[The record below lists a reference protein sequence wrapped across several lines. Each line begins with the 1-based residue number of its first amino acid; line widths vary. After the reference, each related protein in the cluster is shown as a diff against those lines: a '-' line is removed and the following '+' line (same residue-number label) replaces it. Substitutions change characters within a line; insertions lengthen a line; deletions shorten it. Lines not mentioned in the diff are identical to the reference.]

1 MPGLNSMRETAA
13 SPAIWD
19 EASYQR
25 LSEASGEDDTL
36 HVAFENGDRVNL
48 ALSALLNRPGAEG
61 KWDTLELNPYELRL
75 TVDGEPKIVPWM
87 DIRALADERLASHLA
102 DRASE
107 QARSVGHHL
116 RLLRARRG
124 LSARE
129 LAERAG
135 ISPQSLSRIER
146 GRHDIVFSTLQ
157 RLLAAMNLDLSDLAA
172 LGGSEVE
179 PRQVQAALIA
189 SGLDRDTVAR
199 VLHGARNPADLLAR
213 VRRAFGWS
221 PTDLAGPAAP
231 PVLAHPALAGRFKAQ
246 GRSSRAADTYVM
258 YAHTIALLAEQAAER
273 PGYTPPP
280 DDPHRIAA
288 EIRERHGRVD
298 FAGLLDYCWEH
309 GIVVVPLFDRGQLHG
324 ACWLIADRPVVVLKQ
339 RASYHSRWAFDLAH
353 ELAHVLRH
361 LGARQPAVVE
371 LEPIGEASDDEE
383 SEASEFAN
391 ELLLGDS
398 ESLLHEVVAEAG
410 NQGRRLKGA
419 VAVVARNR
427 DVDTGALANALAW
440 RLQLDGFEFPFWSA
454 AANLQSGERDAPGLA
469 ARVLERHLRPERLAR
484 DEALMLEG
492 ALMSDVPEPVS

>member
-1 MPGLNSMRETAA
+1 MSSIHETGA
-13 SPAIWD
+13 SPALWD

-25 LSEASGEDDTL
+25 LSEASGEDDAL

-48 ALSALLNRPGAEG
+48 ALSALLNRPAAEAD
-61 KWDTLELNPYELRL
+61 WDTLKLNPYELHL
-75 TVDGEPKIVPWM
+75 TVDGEPEIVPWM

-102 DRASE
+102 ERASE
-107 QARSVGHHL
+107 QAHSVGHRL
-116 RLLRARRG
+116 RLLRSRRG

-157 RLLAAMNLDLSDLAA
+157 RLLAAMNLELSDLAA
-172 LGGSEVE
+172 LTDGDVE
-179 PRQVQAALIA
+179 PRQVQAALVA

-199 VLHGARNPADLLAR
+199 VLHGARNPAELLGR
-213 VRRAFGWS
+213 VRRVFGWS
-221 PTDLAGPAAP
+221 ATDLAGPAAP
-231 PVLAHPALAGRFKAQ
+231 PMLAHPALAGRFKAQ

-258 YAHTIALLAEQAAER
+258 YAHTVALLAEQAAER
-273 PGYTPPP
+273 PDYTPPP
-280 DDPHRIAA
+280 DDPCQIAA
-288 EIRERHGRVD
+288 EIRERHGRVG

-324 ACWLIADRPVVVLKQ
+324 ACWLIAGRPVVVLKQ

-361 LGARQPAVVE
+361 LGERKPAVVE
-371 LEPIGEASDDEE
+371 FEPIGEASEDEE
-383 SEASEFAN
+383 SEASEFAS

-398 ESLLHEVVAEAG
+398 ESLMQEVVEHADGEG
-410 NQGRRLKGA
+410 SRLKGA
-419 VAVVARNR
+419 VTAVAAIH
-427 DVDTGALANALAW
+427 DVDAGTLANALAW
-440 RLQLDGFEFPFWSA
+440 RLQLQHFPFSFWSVA
-454 AANLQSGERDAPGLA
+454 TNLQSGESNAPELA
-469 ARVLERHLRPERLAR
+469 GQVLDRHLRRERLAD

-492 ALMSDVPEPVS
+492 ALMSDVPESAT